1 MTPWNG
7 RSVTPLEKKS
17 SFAGR
22 RWSPAESAANE
33 RRTGCAAVIIHEQ
46 VVKLEINLILGKYI

>member
-1 MTPWNG
+1 MWHPEMEG
-7 RSVTPLEKKS
+7 LLLPLKKV
-17 SFAGR
+17 FFGR